1 MAGGLDGHH
10 GDDAEIVR
18 ALSALPRYPAPG
30 GFRSALAEALAPPS
44 ARRARASFWF
54 APAASALAM
63 AMIMLLWIAPSLPTA
78 AASDPLR
85 PLARA
90 VINEHSRTILWG
102 ESRPD
107 VVTLVLPRAMDESG
121 VALNWVFAG
130 DDHIQLVNAQPI
142 YLEGRR
148 GMELA
153 YQDVDGH
160 TVTYVDPAA
169 SRARAARA
177 GPRADRS
184 VATARPQGQ
193 RLCDDHVE
201 AARAPVRAHLRSR
214 LRRGFRQAQ
223 GVLHQGPL
231 VDGAVR
237 DVLSS
242 EGASS
247 RPLRCLLR
255 LQDAPVKPALG
266 AASPHSRTPRP
277 LRLLYSAR

>member
-44 ARRARASFWF
+44 ARRARPSFWF
-54 APAASALAM
+54 APAVSALAM

-160 TVTYVDPAA
+160 TVTYV
-169 SRARAARA
+169 
-177 GPRADRS
+177 
-184 VATARPQGQ
+184 
-193 RLCDDHVE
+193 
-201 AARAPVRAHLRSR
+201 
-214 LRRGFRQAQ
+214 
-223 GVLHQGPL
+223 VLPL
-231 VDGAVR
+231 
-237 DVLSS
+237 
-242 EGASS
+242 
-247 RPLRCLLR
+247 
-255 LQDAPVKPALG
+255 PALVLPERG
-266 AASPHSRTPRP
+266 RVQIDRWRPHVRKDSGFAMIMWKQQG
-277 LRLLYSAR
+277 LLCVLISDLVSDEDFGKLKEYFIKVRSSTEPYATY